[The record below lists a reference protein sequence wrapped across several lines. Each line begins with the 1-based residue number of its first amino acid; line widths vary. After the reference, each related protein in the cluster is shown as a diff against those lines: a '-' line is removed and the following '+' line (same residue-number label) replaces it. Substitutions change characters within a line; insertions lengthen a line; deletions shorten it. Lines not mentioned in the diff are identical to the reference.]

1 MPTPTTL
8 LNTLRAASAYYMM
21 SDNVRILRSES
32 WNDEYGGVYTD
43 YTVVSTTKARIT
55 HRQYQEEPIG
65 GGITNKDEYYFIF
78 EDHIDIRF
86 EDRVEIINDPVSTR
100 YYLVVGV
107 DDVVTQ
113 GIFKTAKVE
122 VNYN

>member
-32 WNDEYGGVYTD
+32 WSDEYGGVYTD
-43 YTVVSTTKARIT
+43 YTVVSTTKARLT

-78 EDHIDIRF
+78 EDATDIRF
-86 EDRVEIINDPVSTR
+86 EDRVEIVSDPNSTR
-100 YYLVVGV
+100 YFLVVGV
-107 DDVVTQ
+107 DEVVSQ
-113 GIFKTAKVE
+113 GIYKTAKVE

>member
-32 WNDEYGGVYTD
+32 WSDEYGGVYTD
-43 YTVVSTTKARIT
+43 YTVASTTKARLT

-78 EDHIDIRF
+78 EDATDIRF
-86 EDRVEIINDPVSTR
+86 EDRVEIVNDPNSTR

-113 GIFKTAKVE
+113 GIFRTAKVE

>member
-1 MPTPTTL
+1 MPTPSTL

-21 SDNVRILRSES
+21 SDNVRVLRSES
-32 WNDEYGGVYTD
+32 WTDEYGGVYTD
-43 YTVVSTTKARIT
+43 YTVVSTTKARLT

-78 EDHIDIRF
+78 EDATDVRF
-86 EDRVEIINDPVSTR
+86 EDRVEIVNDPNSTR
-100 YYLVVGV
+100 YFLVVGV
-107 DDVVTQ
+107 DDVVSQ

>member
-32 WNDEYGGVYTD
+32 WSDEYGGVYTD
-43 YTVVSTTKARIT
+43 YTVVSTTKARLT

-78 EDHIDIRF
+78 EDNIDVRY
-86 EDRVEIINDPVSTR
+86 EDRVQIVNDPNSTR
-100 YYLVVGV
+100 YFLVVGV

>member
-32 WNDEYGGVYTD
+32 WSDEYGGVYTD
-43 YTVVSTTKARIT
+43 YTVVSTTKARLT

-78 EDHIDIRF
+78 EDNIDIRF
-86 EDRVEIINDPVSTR
+86 EDRVQIVNDPNSTR
-100 YYLVVGV
+100 YFLVVGV

>member
-21 SDNVRILRSES
+21 SDNVKILRSES

-43 YTVVSTTKARIT
+43 YTVVSTTKARLT

-78 EDHIDIRF
+78 EDNIDVRF
-86 EDRVEIINDPVSTR
+86 EDRVQIVNDPNSTR
-100 YYLVVGV
+100 YFLVVGV

>member
-21 SDNVRILRSES
+21 SDNVKILRSES

-43 YTVVSTTKARIT
+43 YTVVSTTKARLT

-78 EDHIDIRF
+78 EDATDIRF
-86 EDRVEIINDPVSTR
+86 EDRVEIVNDPNSTR
-100 YYLVVGV
+100 YFLVVGV
-107 DDVVTQ
+107 DDVVSQ

>member
-21 SDNVRILRSES
+21 SDNVRVLRSES
-32 WNDEYGGVYTD
+32 WTDEYGGVYTD
-43 YTVVSTTKARIT
+43 YTVVSTTKARLT

-78 EDHIDIRF
+78 EDALDIRF
-86 EDRVEIINDPVSTR
+86 EDRVEIVNDPNSTR
-100 YYLVVGV
+100 YFLVVGV
-107 DDVVTQ
+107 DDVVSQ

>member
-1 MPTPTTL
+1 MPTPTSL

-21 SDNVRILRSES
+21 SDNVRVLRSES
-32 WNDEYGGVYTD
+32 WTDEYGGVYTD
-43 YTVVSTTKARIT
+43 YTVVSTQKARLT

-78 EDHIDIRF
+78 EDATDIRF
-86 EDRVEIINDPVSTR
+86 EDRVEIVNDPNSTR
-100 YYLVVGV
+100 YFLVVGV

>member
-1 MPTPTTL
+1 MPTPATL

-21 SDNVRILRSES
+21 SDNVKILRSES

-43 YTVVSTTKARIT
+43 YTVVSTTKARLT

-78 EDHIDIRF
+78 EDNIDIRF
-86 EDRVEIINDPVSTR
+86 EDRVQIVNDPNSTR
-100 YYLVVGV
+100 YFLVVGV

>member
-1 MPTPTTL
+1 MPTPSAL

-32 WNDEYGGVYTD
+32 WTDEYGGVYTD
-43 YTVVSTTKARIT
+43 YTVVSTTKARLT

-78 EDHIDIRF
+78 EDATDVRF
-86 EDRVEIINDPVSTR
+86 EDRVEIVNDPNSTR
-100 YYLVVGV
+100 YFLVVGV

>member
-1 MPTPTTL
+1 MPTPPSL
-8 LNTLRAASAYYMM
+8 LNTLRAASNFYMM
-21 SDNVRILRSES
+21 SDEVQILRSES

-43 YTVVSTTKARIT
+43 YTVIATVKARLT

-78 EDHIDIRF
+78 PDAQDIQF
-86 EDRVEIINDPVSTR
+86 KDRVNIVNDPIPGR
-100 YYLVVGV
+100 YFLVVGV
-107 DDVVTQ
+107 DDCVTQ

>member
-1 MPTPTTL
+1 MPTPTSL

-21 SDNVRILRSES
+21 SDNVRVLRSES
-32 WNDEYGGVYTD
+32 WTDEYGGVYTD
-43 YTVVSTTKARIT
+43 YTVVSTTKARLT

-78 EDHIDIRF
+78 EDALDVRF
-86 EDRVEIINDPVSTR
+86 EDRVEIVNDPNSTR
-100 YYLVVGV
+100 YFLVVGV
-107 DDVVTQ
+107 DDVVSQ

>member
-1 MPTPTTL
+1 MPTPPSL
-8 LNTLRAASAYYMM
+8 LNTLRAASNYYMM
-21 SDNVRILRSES
+21 SDSVQILRSES

-43 YTVVSTTKARIT
+43 YTVIATVKARLT

-78 EDHIDIRF
+78 PDAQDVQF
-86 EDRVEIINDPVSTR
+86 QDRINIVNDAIPGR
-100 YYLVVGV
+100 YFLVVGV
-107 DDVVTQ
+107 DDVISQ

>member
-1 MPTPTTL
+1 MPTPSSL

-21 SDNVRILRSES
+21 SDNVKILRSES
-32 WNDEYGGVYTD
+32 WTDEYGGVYTD
-43 YTVVSTTKARIT
+43 YTVVSTTKARLT

-78 EDHIDIRF
+78 EDNIDIRF
-86 EDRVEIINDPVSTR
+86 EDRVQIVNDPNSTR
-100 YYLVVGV
+100 YFLVVGV

>member
-21 SDNVRILRSES
+21 SDNVRVLRSES
-32 WNDEYGGVYTD
+32 WTDEYGGVYTD
-43 YTVVSTTKARIT
+43 YTVVSTTKARLT

-78 EDHIDIRF
+78 EDALDIRF
-86 EDRVEIINDPVSTR
+86 EDRVEIVNDPNSTR
-100 YYLVVGV
+100 YFLVVGV

>member
-21 SDNVRILRSES
+21 SDNVKILRSES

-43 YTVVSTTKARIT
+43 YTVVSTTKARLT

-78 EDHIDIRF
+78 EDNIDIRF
-86 EDRVEIINDPVSTR
+86 EDRVQIVNDPNSTR
-100 YYLVVGV
+100 YFLVVGV

>member
-32 WNDEYGGVYTD
+32 WSDEYGGVYTD
-43 YTVVSTTKARIT
+43 YTVVSTTKARLT

-78 EDHIDIRF
+78 EDATDIRF
-86 EDRVEIINDPVSTR
+86 EDRVEIVNDPNSTR
-100 YYLVVGV
+100 YFLVVGV
-107 DDVVTQ
+107 DDVVSQ

>member
-1 MPTPTTL
+1 MPTPLSL
-8 LNTLRAASAYYMM
+8 LNTLRAASNFYMM
-21 SDNVRILRSES
+21 SDLVQVLRTES
-32 WNDEYGGVYTD
+32 WTDEYGGVYSD
-43 YTVVSTTKARIT
+43 YTIVATVKARLT

-78 EDHIDIRF
+78 PDQTDVRF
-86 EDRVEIINDPVSTR
+86 EDKLRLVSDINTDR

-107 DDVVTQ
+107 DDAISQ
-113 GIFKTAKVE
+113 GIFRTAKVE

>member
-1 MPTPTTL
+1 MPTPLSL
-8 LNTLRAASAYYMM
+8 LNTLRAASNFYMM
-21 SDNVRILRSES
+21 SDLVQVLRTES
-32 WNDEYGGVYTD
+32 WTDEYGGVYSD
-43 YTVVSTTKARIT
+43 YTIIATVKARLT

-78 EDHIDIRF
+78 PDQTDVRF
-86 EDRVEIINDPVSTR
+86 EDKLRLVSDINTDR

-107 DDVVTQ
+107 DDAISQ
-113 GIFKTAKVE
+113 GIYKTAKVE

>member
-1 MPTPTTL
+1 MPTPTSL

-21 SDNVRILRSES
+21 SDSVRVLRSES
-32 WNDEYGGVYTD
+32 WTDEYGGVYTD
-43 YTVVSTTKARIT
+43 YTVVSTTKARLT

-78 EDHIDIRF
+78 EDALDIRF
-86 EDRVEIINDPVSTR
+86 EDRVEIVNDPNSTR
-100 YYLVVGV
+100 YFLVVGV

>member
-32 WNDEYGGVYTD
+32 WSDEYGGVYTD

-78 EDHIDIRF
+78 EDATDIRF
-86 EDRVEIINDPVSTR
+86 EDRVEIVNDPNSTR

-113 GIFKTAKVE
+113 GIFRTAKVE

>member
-1 MPTPTTL
+1 MPTPPSL
-8 LNTLRAASAYYMM
+8 LNTLRAASNFYMM
-21 SDNVRILRSES
+21 SDLVQVLRTES
-32 WNDEYGGVYTD
+32 WSDEYGGVYSD
-43 YTVVSTTKARIT
+43 YTIVATVKARLT

-78 EDHIDIRF
+78 PDQTDVRF
-86 EDRVEIINDPVSTR
+86 EDKLRLVGDVNTDR

-107 DDVVTQ
+107 DDAISQ
-113 GIFKTAKVE
+113 GIFKIAKVE

>member
-21 SDNVRILRSES
+21 SDNVKILRSES

-43 YTVVSTTKARIT
+43 YTVVSTTKARLT

-78 EDHIDIRF
+78 EDNIDVRY
-86 EDRVEIINDPVSTR
+86 EDRVQIVNDPNSTR
-100 YYLVVGV
+100 YFLVVGV

>member
-1 MPTPTTL
+1 MPTPTSL
-8 LNTLRAASAYYMM
+8 LNTLRTASAFYMM
-21 SDNVRILRSES
+21 SDLVQILRSES
-32 WNDEYGGVYTD
+32 FSDEYGGVYTS
-43 YTVVSTTKARIT
+43 YTIVETVKARLT

-78 EDHIDIRF
+78 PDVIDVRF
-86 EDRVEIINDPVSTR
+86 EDRLQIVNDANPTR
-100 YYLVVGV
+100 YFLVVGV
-107 DDVVTQ
+107 DDVISQ

>member
-1 MPTPTTL
+1 MPTPTSL

-21 SDNVRILRSES
+21 SDNVRVLRSES
-32 WNDEYGGVYTD
+32 WTDEYGGVYTD
-43 YTVVSTTKARIT
+43 YTVVSTTKARLT

-78 EDHIDIRF
+78 EDALDIRF
-86 EDRVEIINDPVSTR
+86 EDRVEIVNDPNSTR
-100 YYLVVGV
+100 YFLVVGV

>member
-21 SDNVRILRSES
+21 SDNVRVLRSES
-32 WNDEYGGVYTD
+32 WTDEYGGVYTD
-43 YTVVSTTKARIT
+43 YTVVSTTKARLT

-78 EDHIDIRF
+78 EDALDVRF
-86 EDRVEIINDPVSTR
+86 EDRVEIVNDPNSTR
-100 YYLVVGV
+100 YFLVVGV
-107 DDVVTQ
+107 DDVVSQ